1 MKRLFISNINHMNSM
16 VHLRGKEMKNKQSTQ
31 ARQGGFTLIE
41 LVVVVAVI
49 GLLIAM
55 VAPNVA
61 GSRDGATITTLDRFS
76 QKLTENWTILS
87 QTCGATTDVV
97 SSPVTANSAA
107 NTLKLL
113 VGGTATAAGGF
124 DVPAAY
130 DICYT
135 QSKVLPLTDSAQW
148 DGTAW
153 KVAGFVPTLTW
164 ATGFL
169 KITFA
174 SVPDSL
180 VLGLA
185 QKYDPALPAL
195 KASEATHPV
204 VQYGTAT
211 SGARTLTIIR
221 PIN

>member
-1 MKRLFISNINHMNSM
+1 MK
-16 VHLRGKEMKNKQSTQ
+16 KQQTSLKQ
-31 ARQGGFTLIE
+31 PARTRQSAGFTLIE

-61 GSRDGATITTLDRFS
+61 GSRDGATAALLDRFS
-76 QKLTENWTILS
+76 QKVTENWTILS
-87 QTCGATTDVV
+87 QTCGTTTDVAN
-97 SSPVTANSAA
+97 SPTTGNSAA
-107 NTLKLL
+107 NTVKLL
-113 VGGTATAAGGF
+113 LGGTTTTAGGY

-130 DICYT
+130 DICYA

-148 DGTAW
+148 DGTNW
-153 KVAGFVPTLTW
+153 KVAGFVPSLAW
-164 ATGFL
+164 SAGFL
-169 KITFA
+169 KLSYA

-180 VLGLA
+180 VLSIV
-185 QKYDPALPAL
+185 QKYNPS
-195 KASEATHPV
+195 KASLDASETAHPV
-204 VQYGTAT
+204 VQYSTVT

>member
-1 MKRLFISNINHMNSM
+1 MKKQHHSL
-16 VHLRGKEMKNKQSTQ
+16 KQSRTRRD
-31 ARQGGFTLIE
+31 AGFTLIE
-41 LVVVVAVI
+41 LVVVVAVL

-61 GSRDGATITTLDRFS
+61 GSRDGATGAMLDRFS

-87 QTCGATTDVV
+87 QTCGTTTDVAN
-97 SSPVTANSAA
+97 SPVTGSSAE

-113 VGGTATAAGGF
+113 LGGQTTTAGGY

-130 DICYT
+130 DICYA

-148 DGTAW
+148 DGTNW
-153 KVAGFVPTLTW
+153 KVAGFVPSLAW
-164 ATGFL
+164 SSGSL
-169 KITFA
+169 KTSYA
-174 SVPDSL
+174 SVPDAL
-180 VLGLA
+180 VLNIA
-185 QKYDPALPAL
+185 QKYDPSLAMLNP
-195 KASEATHPV
+195 SESAHPV
-204 VQYGTAT
+204 VQYSTVT

>member
-1 MKRLFISNINHMNSM
+1 MK
-16 VHLRGKEMKNKQSTQ
+16 KQQYTQ
-31 ARQGGFTLIE
+31 VSRNAGFTLIE

-61 GSRDGATITTLDRFS
+61 GSRDGATIATLDRFS
-76 QKLTENWTILS
+76 QKLSENLTILS
-87 QTCGATTDVV
+87 QTCGTTTDVAN
-97 SSPVTANSAA
+97 SPITANSAA
-107 NTLKLL
+107 NMLKLL
-113 VGGTATAAGGF
+113 LGGTATTAGGY

-135 QSKVLPLTDSAQW
+135 QSKILPLTDSAQW
-148 DGTAW
+148 DGTNW
-153 KVAGFVPTLTW
+153 KVAGFVPSLTW
-164 ATGFL
+164 SPGFL
-169 KITFA
+169 KVGYA

-180 VLGLA
+180 VLGIA
-185 QKYDPALPAL
+185 QKYDPSLSAL
-195 KASEATHPV
+195 KASEGTHPV
-204 VQYGTAT
+204 VQYSTAT